1 MEKRDR
7 IVIRNGNPVMF
18 GANRNN
24 EGMNFA
30 VEVLPGSEASLVLY
44 QKGSAVPSRE
54 IPFTER
60 TGKICTLLVSG
71 LNTKKYEYNFRID
84 GKIIQDP
91 FAYGICGREQFGVPG
106 NGEKGDQIRCTFLTE
121 KEYDWEEDQ
130 FPDIPYRDLILYK
143 VHVRGYTKQQ
153 KIAQKRRG
161 TFSGLKD
168 MIPYWKEL
176 GINAVVLMP
185 AYEFMELPD
194 PDGESGH
201 MITENRNCER
211 VNYWGYVKGF
221 YFAPKR
227 SYCATREPE
236 NEFRDLVK
244 ALHKAG
250 MECMMELYFPGGT
263 SPLTALRAAW
273 FWRNYYHV
281 DGFHF
286 MGDGVPV
293 ELLAG
298 DSILYGAKK
307 LFQNL
312 SVSAED
318 EMSAECTEAFQKDM
332 RRYLKSDEGMLP
344 ATEYHIRHIRNAGG
358 TVHYM
363 ASQDGFTLYDAVSY
377 NYRHNEAN
385 GENNQDGSE
394 YNYSWNCG
402 IEGPTRKFA
411 IKKMRE
417 QQIKNAFLMLL
428 LSQGTPVIYGG
439 DEFCNSQNGNNNA
452 WCQDNPVGWTDWK
465 ALRKNKKIFEFV
477 KEAIAFRKAHPVL
490 HMEKEPKGS
499 DYLAKGF
506 PDISFHGERAWYLNQ
521 ENTSRLLGVM
531 YCGSYAKKED
541 GSEDDFIYVGYNF
554 HWENRTIALPNL
566 PEGMIWKKTA
576 DTSDT
581 EEGDFFRE
589 REESYKKNI
598 EINPRTIVV
607 LTGKKE
613 E

>member
-7 IVIRNGNPVMF
+7 IVIRNGNPVML

-30 VEVLPGSEASLVLY
+30 AEVLPGSEASLVLY

-54 IPFTER
+54 IPFSER

-194 PDGESGH
+194 PDGEQGH

-298 DSILYGAKK
+298 DPILYGAKK

-344 ATEYHIRHIRNAGG
+344 AAEYHIRHIRNAGG

-428 LSQGTPVIYGG
+428 LSQGTPVIYAG

-452 WCQDNPVGWTDWK
+452 WCQDNPVGWIDWK

-566 PEGMIWKKTA
+566 PEGMIWKKTV

>member
-7 IVIRNGNPVMF
+7 IVIRNGNPVML

-30 VEVLPGSEASLVLY
+30 AEVLPGSEASLVLY
-44 QKGSAVPSRE
+44 QKGSVVPSRE

-161 TFSGLKD
+161 TFCGLKD

-176 GINAVVLMP
+176 GVNAVVLMP

-236 NEFRDLVK
+236 NEFRNLVK

-250 MECMMELYFPGGT
+250 MECMMELYFSGGT

-298 DSILYGAKK
+298 DPILYGAKK

>member
-7 IVIRNGNPVMF
+7 IVIRNGNPVML

-244 ALHKAG
+244 ALHKAR

>member
-1 MEKRDR
+1 MEKWDR
-7 IVIRNGNPVMF
+7 IVIRNGNPVML
-18 GANRNN
+18 GANKNE

-30 VEVLPGSEASLVLY
+30 AEVLPGAEAALVLY
-44 QKGSAVPSRE
+44 QKGSAVPCRE

-60 TGKICTLLVSG
+60 MGKVCTMLVSG

-84 GKIIQDP
+84 GKIVQDP
-91 FAYGICGREQFGVPG
+91 FAHGICGREQFGIRG
-106 NGEKGDQIRCTFLTE
+106 NGENENQIRCTFLTE
-121 KEYDWEEDQ
+121 KEYDWEEDR
-130 FPDIPYRDLILYK
+130 FPEIPYRDLILYK

-153 KIAQKRRG
+153 KQ
-161 TFSGLKD
+161 

-176 GINAVVLMP
+176 GINAVELMP
-185 AYEFMELPD
+185 AYEFMELPYSN
-194 PDGESGH
+194 GKQSH
-201 MITENRNCER
+201 MITEKRSQDR
-211 VNYWGYVKGF
+211 INYWGYVKGF

-227 SYCATREPE
+227 SYCATKEPE

-244 ALHKAG
+244 ALHQAG
-250 MECMMELYFPGGT
+250 MECIMELYFPGGT
-263 SPLTALRAAW
+263 NPLTALRAAW
-273 FWRNYYHV
+273 FWRDYYHV

-286 MGDGVPV
+286 MGDGVPT

-298 DSILYGAKK
+298 DHILYGTKK
-307 LFQNL
+307 LFRDL

-318 EMSAECTEAFQKDM
+318 EMSAECTDAFQRDM

-344 ATEYHIRHIRNAGG
+344 AVEYHLRHIRNAGG

-363 ASQDGFTLYDAVSY
+363 ASQDGFTLYDTVAY
-377 NYRHNEAN
+377 NYRHNEEN

-402 IEGPTRKFA
+402 LEGPTRKMA
-411 IKKMRE
+411 VKKMRD

-465 ALRKNKKIFEFV
+465 AFRKNKNIFEFV
-477 KEAIAFRKAHPVL
+477 KEAVAFRKAHPIL
-490 HMEKEPKGS
+490 HMEKEPKGA

-566 PEGMIWKKTA
+566 PEGMTWKKTA

-581 EEGDFFRE
+581 EEGDSFRE
-589 REESYKKNI
+589 REESYEKNI
-598 EINPRTIVV
+598 EISPRTIVV

>member
-7 IVIRNGNPVMF
+7 IVIRNGNPVML

>member
-7 IVIRNGNPVMF
+7 IVIRNGNPVML

-30 VEVLPGSEASLVLY
+30 AEVLPGSEASLVLY
-44 QKGSAVPSRE
+44 QKGSVVPSRE

-153 KIAQKRRG
+153 KISQKRRG

-244 ALHKAG
+244 ALHQAG

-298 DSILYGAKK
+298 DPILYGAKK

-318 EMSAECTEAFQKDM
+318 EMSVECTEAFQKDM

-344 ATEYHIRHIRNAGG
+344 AAEYHIRHIRNAGG

-477 KEAIAFRKAHPVL
+477 KETIAFRKAHPVL

-554 HWENRTIALPNL
+554 HWENRNIALPNL

-581 EEGDFFRE
+581 EEGYFFRE

>member
-7 IVIRNGNPVMF
+7 IVIRNGNPVML

-30 VEVLPGSEASLVLY
+30 AEVLPGSEASLVLY

-143 VHVRGYTKQQ
+143 VHVRGYTKPQ

-244 ALHKAG
+244 TLHKAG

>member
-1 MEKRDR
+1 MEKWDR
-7 IVIRNGNPVMF
+7 IVIRNGNPVML
-18 GANRNN
+18 GANKNE

-30 VEVLPGSEASLVLY
+30 AEVLPGAEAALVLY
-44 QKGSAVPSRE
+44 QKGSAVPCRE

-60 TGKICTLLVSG
+60 MGKVCTMLVSG

-84 GKIIQDP
+84 GKIVQDP
-91 FAYGICGREQFGVPG
+91 FAHGICGREQFGLRG
-106 NGEKGDQIRCTFLTE
+106 NGENENQIRCTFLTE
-121 KEYDWEEDQ
+121 KEYDWEEDR
-130 FPDIPYRDLILYK
+130 FPEIPYRDLILYK

-153 KIAQKRRG
+153 KLPQKRRG
-161 TFSGLKD
+161 TFSGLKE

-176 GINAVVLMP
+176 GINAVELMP
-185 AYEFMELPD
+185 AYEFMELPYSN
-194 PDGESGH
+194 GKQSH
-201 MITENRNCER
+201 MITEKRSQDR
-211 VNYWGYVKGF
+211 INYWGYVKGF

-227 SYCATREPE
+227 SYCATKEPE

-244 ALHKAG
+244 ALHQAG
-250 MECMMELYFPGGT
+250 MECIMELYFPGGT
-263 SPLTALRAAW
+263 NPLTALRAAW
-273 FWRNYYHV
+273 FWRDYYHV

-286 MGDGVPV
+286 MGDGVPT

-298 DSILYGAKK
+298 DHILYGTKK
-307 LFQNL
+307 LFRDL

-318 EMSAECTEAFQKDM
+318 EMSAECTDAFQRDM

-344 ATEYHIRHIRNAGG
+344 AVEYHLRHIRNAGG

-363 ASQDGFTLYDAVSY
+363 ASQDGFTLYDTVAY
-377 NYRHNEAN
+377 NYRHNEEN

-402 IEGPTRKFA
+402 LEGPTRKMA
-411 IKKMRE
+411 VKKMRD

-465 ALRKNKKIFEFV
+465 AFRKNKNIFEFV
-477 KEAIAFRKAHPVL
+477 KEAVAFRKAHPIL
-490 HMEKEPKGS
+490 HMEKEPKGA

-566 PEGMIWKKTA
+566 PEGMTWKKTA

-581 EEGDFFRE
+581 EEGDSFRE
-589 REESYKKNI
+589 REESYEKNI
-598 EINPRTIVV
+598 EISPRTIVV

>member
-7 IVIRNGNPVMF
+7 IVIRNGNPVML

-30 VEVLPGSEASLVLY
+30 AEVLPGSEASLVLY
-44 QKGSAVPSRE
+44 QKGSVVPSRE

-176 GINAVVLMP
+176 GVNAVVLMP
-185 AYEFMELPD
+185 AYEFMELPELE
-194 PDGESGH
+194 GEQGH

-244 ALHKAG
+244 ALHQAG

-286 MGDGVPV
+286 MGDGVSV

-298 DSILYGAKK
+298 DPILYGAKK

-344 ATEYHIRHIRNAGG
+344 AAEYHIRHIRNAGG

-439 DEFCNSQNGNNNA
+439 DEFCNSQSGNNNA

-581 EEGDFFRE
+581 EERDFFRE

>member
-7 IVIRNGNPVMF
+7 IVIRNGNPVML

-30 VEVLPGSEASLVLY
+30 AEVLPGSEASLVLY
-44 QKGSAVPSRE
+44 QKGSVVPSRE

-91 FAYGICGREQFGVPG
+91 FAYGICGREQFGVLG

-153 KIAQKRRG
+153 KISQKRRG

-244 ALHKAG
+244 ALHQAG

>member
-1 MEKRDR
+1 MEKWDR
-7 IVIRNGNPVMF
+7 IVIRNGNPVML
-18 GANRNN
+18 GANKNE

-30 VEVLPGSEASLVLY
+30 AEVLPGAEAALVLY
-44 QKGSAVPSRE
+44 QKGSAVPCRE

-60 TGKICTLLVSG
+60 MGKVCTMLVSG

-84 GKIIQDP
+84 GKIVQDP
-91 FAYGICGREQFGVPG
+91 FAHGICGREQFGIRG
-106 NGEKGDQIRCTFLTE
+106 NGENENQIRCTFLTE
-121 KEYDWEEDQ
+121 KEYDWEEDR
-130 FPDIPYRDLILYK
+130 FPEIPYRDLILYK

-153 KIAQKRRG
+153 KLPQKRRG
-161 TFSGLKD
+161 TFSGLKE

-176 GINAVVLMP
+176 GINAVELMP
-185 AYEFMELPD
+185 AYEFMELPYSN
-194 PDGESGH
+194 GKQSH
-201 MITENRNCER
+201 MITEKRSQDR
-211 VNYWGYVKGF
+211 INYWGYVKGF

-227 SYCATREPE
+227 SYCATKEPE

-244 ALHKAG
+244 ALHQAG
-250 MECMMELYFPGGT
+250 MECIMELYFPGGT
-263 SPLTALRAAW
+263 NPLTALRAAW
-273 FWRNYYHV
+273 FWRDYYHV

-286 MGDGVPV
+286 MGDGVPT

-298 DSILYGAKK
+298 DHILYGTKK
-307 LFQNL
+307 LFRDL

-318 EMSAECTEAFQKDM
+318 EMSAECTDAFQRDM

-344 ATEYHIRHIRNAGG
+344 AVEYHLRHIRNAGG

-363 ASQDGFTLYDAVSY
+363 ASQDGFTLYDTVAY
-377 NYRHNEAN
+377 NYRHNEEN
-385 GENNQDGSE
+385 GENNQ
-394 YNYSWNCG
+394 
-402 IEGPTRKFA
+402 
-411 IKKMRE
+411 
-417 QQIKNAFLMLL
+417 
-428 LSQGTPVIYGG
+428 
-439 DEFCNSQNGNNNA
+439 A

-465 ALRKNKKIFEFV
+465 AFRKNKNIFEFV
-477 KEAIAFRKAHPVL
+477 KEAVAFRKAHPIL
-490 HMEKEPKGS
+490 HMEKEPKGA

-566 PEGMIWKKTA
+566 PEGMTWKKTA

-581 EEGDFFRE
+581 EEGDSFRE
-589 REESYKKNI
+589 REESYEKNI
-598 EINPRTIVV
+598 EISPRTIVV

>member
-7 IVIRNGNPVMF
+7 IVIRNGNPVML

-30 VEVLPGSEASLVLY
+30 AEVLPGSEASLVLY

>member
-7 IVIRNGNPVMF
+7 IVIRNGNPVML

-30 VEVLPGSEASLVLY
+30 AEVLPGSEASLVLY

-244 ALHKAG
+244 TLHKAG

>member
-7 IVIRNGNPVMF
+7 IVIRNGNPVML

-236 NEFRDLVK
+236 NEFRDLIK

>member
-7 IVIRNGNPVMF
+7 IVIRNGNPVML

-30 VEVLPGSEASLVLY
+30 AEVLPGSEASLVLY
-44 QKGSAVPSRE
+44 QKGSVVPSRE

-161 TFSGLKD
+161 TFCGLKD

-176 GINAVVLMP
+176 GVNAVVLMP

-250 MECMMELYFPGGT
+250 MECMMELYFSGGT

-298 DSILYGAKK
+298 DPILYGAKK

>member
-7 IVIRNGNPVMF
+7 IVIRNGNPVML

-477 KEAIAFRKAHPVL
+477 KEAIAFQKAHPVL